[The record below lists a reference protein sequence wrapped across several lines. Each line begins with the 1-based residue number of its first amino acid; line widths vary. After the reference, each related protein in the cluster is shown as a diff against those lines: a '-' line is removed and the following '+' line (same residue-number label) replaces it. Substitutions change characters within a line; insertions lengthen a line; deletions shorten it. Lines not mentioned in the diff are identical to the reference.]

1 MNRFDAIL
9 FDMDGTLVP
18 MEEQQFV
25 KGYFSELAAVLCP
38 YGLTP
43 DQLVSSLWAG
53 VGAMVQNDG
62 SRTNEEV
69 FWQVFA
75 ARAPEVDLEA
85 VKAESAAFY
94 SGRFHNARAYTR
106 ENPLA
111 VHAVALARQKA
122 DRVVLATNP
131 LFPANG
137 QATRMSWVGLA
148 PEDFDLVTSYENER
162 LCKPNPAY
170 YRSICQRLGLQPQR
184 CLMIGNDENEDMAA
198 ATAAGLQG
206 WLVTDCLIPCA
217 ERPWQGARGTF
228 AQMVEYLERL

>member
-1 MNRFDAIL
+1 MLDTIL
-9 FDMDGTLVP
+9 FDLDGTLLP
-18 MEEQQFV
+18 MEQDAFIHAYV
-25 KGYFSELAAVLCP
+25 KQLCTRYVP
-38 YGLTP
+38 CGF
-43 DQLVSSLWAG
+43 DKDDIVRALWAG
-53 VGAMVQNDG
+53 TAAMVQNDG